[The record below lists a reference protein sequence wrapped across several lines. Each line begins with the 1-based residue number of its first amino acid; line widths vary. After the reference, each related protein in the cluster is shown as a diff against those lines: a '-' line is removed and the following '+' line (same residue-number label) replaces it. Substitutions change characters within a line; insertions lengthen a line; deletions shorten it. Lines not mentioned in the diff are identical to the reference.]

1 MKGEAIV
8 YDALINELFIMPWGF
23 WLGALTAYPRFEIV
37 GEL

>member
-8 YDALINELFIMPWGF
+8 YDALINEVFIMPWGF
-23 WLGALTAYPRFEIV
+23 WIEHLTSYPRFELL